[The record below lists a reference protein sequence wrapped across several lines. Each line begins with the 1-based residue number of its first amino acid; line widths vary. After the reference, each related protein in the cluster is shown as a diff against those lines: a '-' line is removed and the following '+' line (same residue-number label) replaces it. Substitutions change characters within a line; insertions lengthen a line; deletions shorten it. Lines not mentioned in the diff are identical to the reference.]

1 VPNDPTR
8 AILGLALAAHPLLH
22 ASATWPVVTTGDG
35 AQNNGP
41 GYSPVRKQKQHEA
54 ASLRRRPATALAPRA
69 DVFFSLKLLLGEIE

>member
-1 VPNDPTR
+1 MPNDPTR

-41 GYSPVRKQKQHEA
+41 GYSKQKQDEA